1 MDQKIL
7 DSYKKAGKISV
18 QVRQEVLAKIRPGMK
33 ILDLA
38 EMIEKRIIGLG
49 GHPAFPVNIGINEIT
64 AHYTPTVSDETV
76 IKPGDLVKIDIGVH
90 VDGYV
95 SDQAFTYC
103 SEKNGM
109 ITAAVK
115 AVDAGIAVIRPGVKV
130 HEISRAIHEA
140 VKHTGFGVIVNL
152 TGHGLEQYV
161 IHGSPSIPNVEN
173 ENGYVLK
180 EGDVIALEP
189 FITESNGVVKDS
201 EPVEIFSFLQPKPVR
216 VPEARKILELSA
228 SEYKGLPF
236 CRRWIIS
243 KGISQFKTS
252 FSLRQLESVDA
263 LTSYPVLKE
272 SRGKPV
278 AQAEH
283 TIIVG
288 NPSVVITR

>member
-1 MDQKIL
+1 MDQKVL
-7 DSYKKAGKISV
+7 ESYRKAGKISV

-38 EMIEKRIIGLG
+38 EMIEKRIVELG

-64 AHYTPTVSDETV
+64 AHYTPAVNDETV

-103 SEKNGM
+103 SEKNDM
-109 ITAAVK
+109 IAAAVK
-115 AVDAGIAVIRPGVKV
+115 AVDAGIAAIRPGVKV
-130 HEISRAIHEA
+130 SEISRAIQEA

-173 ENGYVLK
+173 ENGHVLE
-180 EGDVIALEP
+180 EGDVVALEP

-216 VPEARKILELSA
+216 VPEARKILEMSA
-228 SEYKGLPF
+228 AEYNGLPF
-236 CRRWIIS
+236 CRRWIVS

-252 FSLRQLESVDA
+252 FSIRQLESVDA

-288 NPSVVITR
+288 NPSIVITK